1 MSDPFPLKLRVHR
14 RISEVQREA
23 WDALLDA
30 ESLPFLEWTWL
41 WALEESGSAEPASG
55 WHPRHLTLWR
65 GNRLVAAAPAYLKD
79 DSHGEFV
86 YDWSWASAAERA
98 GIKYYPKLVLGIPLT
113 PATGTRVLVA
123 GGEDRRERLGAIV
136 RGALE
141 LARSEGLSSLHV
153 NFPTREEWDALGEL
167 GLAKRLGVQY
177 HWVNHGYQ
185 TYDDFLARFRSK
197 RRNQLRRERRIP
209 EEQGISLRTLRG
221 DALSEVSP
229 DEVHAIYAST
239 VDKYLWG
246 KHLLTPQFFE
256 LALEHLRHR
265 VEYVEARHQGRLVA
279 GAFNV
284 ASPTV
289 VYGRYWGCLE
299 DFPFLHF
306 NVCLY
311 HPVADCIERGLARFE
326 PGAGGEHKL
335 VRGFEPALTY
345 SAHWLFHAGFDRAVR
360 DYLAHECKAIEEGLP
375 KWREETGFRDDDPQ
389 PLD

>member
-1 MSDPFPLKLRVHR
+1 MSDPLPVQLRVHR
-14 RISEVQREA
+14 RISEVPREA

-30 ESLPFLEWTWL
+30 DSLPFLEWRWL
-41 WALEESGSAEPASG
+41 WCLEESGSAAPQTG
-55 WHPRHLTLWR
+55 WHPRHFTLWR
-65 GNRLVAAAPAYLKD
+65 GNTLVAAAPAYLKD
-79 DSHGEFV
+79 HSFGEFV

-98 GIKYYPKLVLGIPLT
+98 GIKYYPKLVMGIPMT
-113 PATGTRVLVA
+113 PAAGTRILVA
-123 GGEDRRERLGAIV
+123 AGEDRREKLGALV

-141 LARSEGLSSLHV
+141 LARSEQLSSLHV

-177 HWVNHGYQ
+177 HWVNHGYH

-197 RRNQLRRERRIP
+197 RRNQLRRERRALD
-209 EEQGISLRTLRG
+209 EQGITLRTVRG
-221 DALSEVSP
+221 DALSETSP
-229 DEVHAIYAST
+229 NEVHAVYAST

-246 KHLLTPQFFE
+246 KHLLTPRFFE
-256 LALEHLRHR
+256 LALEHCRHR
-265 VEYVEARHQGRLVA
+265 VEWVEARHQGRLVA
-279 GAFNV
+279 GAFNL

-289 VYGRYWGCLE
+289 IYGRYWGCLE

-311 HPVADCIERGLARFE
+311 HPVAECIERGLARFE

-335 VRGFEPALTY
+335 VRGFEPTLTY

-360 DYLAHECKAIEEGLP
+360 EYLAHESKAIEEGLP
-375 KWREETGFRDDDPQ
+375 KWREETGFRDGEP
-389 PLD
+389 